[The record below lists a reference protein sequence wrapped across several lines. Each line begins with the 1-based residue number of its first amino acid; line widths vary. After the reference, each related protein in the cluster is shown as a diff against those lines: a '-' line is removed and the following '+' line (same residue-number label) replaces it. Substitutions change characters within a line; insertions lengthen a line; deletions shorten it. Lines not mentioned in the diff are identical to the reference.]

1 MIIEGII
8 TKVLG
13 EETGISKQGKPWK
26 KGNYVLTS
34 LDKQAID
41 TKFDVIGDERIK
53 ELNLQVGQKVKLEGS
68 VESREWNDRWYSDVH
83 IWKHADQPVQEEKK
97 KLF

>member
-1 MIIEGII
+1 MAIIEGII
-8 TKVLG
+8 TKVLR
-13 EETGISKQGKPWK
+13 EDTGVNKQGKPWK

-34 LDKQAID
+34 LDKHAVE
-41 TKFDVIGDERIK
+41 TKFDVLGEDRIK

-68 VESREWNDRWYSDVH
+68 VESREFNDKWYSDVH
-83 IWKHADQPVQEEKK
+83 VYRFADQPTEAK

>member
-1 MIIEGII
+1 MAILEGII
-8 TKVLG
+8 TKILR
-13 EETGISKQGKPWK
+13 EDTGVNKQGKPWR

-34 LDKQAID
+34 LDKHAVE
-41 TKFDVIGDERIK
+41 TKFDVLGEDRIK

-68 VESREWNDRWYSDVH
+68 IESREFNDKWYSDVH
-83 IWKHADQPVQEEKK
+83 VYRFADQPAEAK